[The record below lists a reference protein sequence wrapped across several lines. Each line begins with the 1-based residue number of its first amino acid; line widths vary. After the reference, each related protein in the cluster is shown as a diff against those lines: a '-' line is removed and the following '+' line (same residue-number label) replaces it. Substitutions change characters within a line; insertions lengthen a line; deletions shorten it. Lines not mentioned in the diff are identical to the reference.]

1 METVMLSGK
10 NMECDQLVSTG
21 VEVTHLVLLLVH
33 LSFLEIVFI
42 LLFFIVDLIAFRRV
56 LAQMMALH
64 HCPTVVVVHV
74 LLGFSPL
81 LLEHHLDVLV
91 RLVAIVTSIK
101 VFSLVA
107 VLVKPATLRVP
118 FGSSTLQ

>member
-1 METVMLSGK
+1 
-10 NMECDQLVSTG
+10 MECDQLVSTG
-21 VEVTHLVLLLVH
+21 VEVTNLVLLLVH

-56 LAQMMALH
+56 LAQMMALD
-64 HCPTVVVVHV
+64 HCSTVVVVHV

-81 LLEHHLDVLV
+81 LLEHHPDVLV

-118 FGSSTLQ
+118 FGSSTLQQERPFVDLG